1 MTRSKLKPSAAAQR
15 LDPSTRPARPV
26 RTQRT
31 RSDAPQ
37 EVRIIGG
44 LWKRTPL
51 PVADLPG
58 LRPTPA
64 RVRETLFNWL
74 GQDLSG
80 WRCVDAFAGSGALG
94 LEAASR
100 GAAEVLLIEHN
111 AQLVD
116 SLRQIA
122 RRLLAGA
129 AASSPGAARGAASD
143 GAVAASAAPSGA
155 ASTPVVRVERAD
167 ALASLQRLAG
177 QGWDVVFLDPPFE
190 QGGNDALFAKALAA
204 AAQALAATGL
214 VYLESSRAWSDAELA
229 AVGLVA
235 LKRGQAGAVHH
246 SLLQRQIPASAVNTQ
261 ADAADSQTASAA
273 ATDAAVD
280 TPAGA

>member
-31 RSDAPQ
+31 RADAPQ

-129 AASSPGAARGAASD
+129 
-143 GAVAASAAPSGA
+143 VASAS

-214 VYLESSRAWSDAELA
+214 VYLESPRAWSDAELA

-246 SLLQRQIPASAVNTQ
+246 SLLQRLAPASAVNTQ
-261 ADAADSQTASAA
+261 VYAADSQTASAA